1 MGVKVALAV
10 IIFLLGAGGVSYYYS
25 KRAPVTIPGAVS
37 VNEEKTVAVQV
48 QKEKATMEKNEQQ
61 MNPVAVESHQE
72 ARKEEPEKEQ
82 SRIRIVP
89 LEISE

>member
-1 MGVKVALAV
+1 M
-10 IIFLLGAGGVSYYYS
+10 
-25 KRAPVTIPGAVS
+25 
-37 VNEEKTVAVQV
+37 NEEKTVAVQV